1 MLSISAFLMTT
12 VDACA
17 RLARFSWQELAVLA
31 PKPVKNSYFAT
42 TIVCA
47 AAAVLLLGNSHA
59 RASLWAILMSANQ
72 LIAALTLLA
81 ATLWLAKNRKPKW
94 MTSVPMLFMFV
105 VAVWALWL
113 ILKDS
118 IAIGDLIRTVATGFL
133 LALSVVLIVLAVFRR
148 TK

>member
-1 MLSISAFLMTT
+1 M
-12 VDACA
+12 
-17 RLARFSWQELAVLA
+17 
-31 PKPVKNSYFAT
+31 
-42 TIVCA
+42 
-47 AAAVLLLGNSHA
+47 
-59 RASLWAILMSANQ
+59 
-72 LIAALTLLA
+72 
-81 ATLWLAKNRKPKW
+81 WLAKNRKPKW